1 MGEKASG
8 LTSPV
13 SQHPTPSSVPASN
26 LGSRAELTQ
35 YKESHTTTNIKVFPG
50 EKHQHCLV
58 GFPSRQTSR
67 TVSFIFSPLVHIL
80 EIDHWQYFFFFA
92 CDSMM
97 IHFFA
102 ISYYFPCHLFSWS
115 AAYLPPPIISWGLGF
130 SLPGDILATKWYN
143 YLMMLE
149 ISIVQMTLQA
159 LWKYDSLWQLI

>member
-8 LTSPV
+8 LASPV

-58 GFPSRQTSR
+58 GFPSRQTFQELFL
-67 TVSFIFSPLVHIL
+67 SFFSSLVHIL
-80 EIDHWQYFFFFA
+80 EIDHWQYFFFA

-102 ISYYFPCHLFSWS
+102 ISHYFPCHLFSWS
-115 AAYLPPPIISWGLGF
+115 EAYLSPPIIS
-130 SLPGDILATKWYN
+130 
-143 YLMMLE
+143 
-149 ISIVQMTLQA
+149 
-159 LWKYDSLWQLI
+159 